1 MRRKIWDHF
10 RIGAV
15 SILLAGALL
24 AVGCSK
30 QEGSGREGVQPS
42 NTPAPPETEVPIP
55 SISPS
60 AEPADTSKPSE
71 EAKETAEPSGMTPE
85 LSGMTPEPTVKPAPK
100 SWVKMACLGDSITDW
115 GGIWIDVVQG
125 KLSFEE
131 MYNLGIAQSTIADT
145 DKDPFYARY
154 QSIPADSDLIFVFGG
169 TNDFYQNIPLGA
181 ADSVNPGEFCGALNV
196 LCTGLRQDYPDALL
210 VFATPI
216 QRTSAYG
223 PGPNEAGLM
232 LADYGEAMK
241 AVCGGYGIPVIDLYN
256 GSGITADNADSY
268 LEDGL
273 HPNAE
278 GYQLLGE
285 VIAAELK
292 RWVK

>member
-1 MRRKIWDHF
+1 MQRKLWDYF
-10 RIGAV
+10 RMGAV
-15 SILLAGALL
+15 GILLVVALL

-30 QEGSGREGVQPS
+30 QEEAGRDKAEPTK
-42 NTPAPPETEVPIP
+42 TPASPKTATSTPAA
-55 SISPS
+55 SPS
-60 AEPADTSKPSE
+60 VKPADTMEPSE
-71 EAKETAEPSGMTPE
+71 ESENTGES
-85 LSGMTPEPTVKPAPK
+85 SGMTPEPTVKPATK

-115 GGIWIDVVQG
+115 GEIWINVVQE

-131 MYNLGIAQSTIADT
+131 MYNLGIAQSTIADS

-181 ADSVNPGEFCGALNV
+181 ADSENPGEFCGALNV
-196 LCTGLRQDYPDALL
+196 LCTDLRQEYPDALL

-241 AVCGGYGIPVIDLYN
+241 AVCGGCGVPVIDLYN
-256 GSGITADNADSY
+256 GSGLTVDNADTY

-292 RWVK
+292 RWMK